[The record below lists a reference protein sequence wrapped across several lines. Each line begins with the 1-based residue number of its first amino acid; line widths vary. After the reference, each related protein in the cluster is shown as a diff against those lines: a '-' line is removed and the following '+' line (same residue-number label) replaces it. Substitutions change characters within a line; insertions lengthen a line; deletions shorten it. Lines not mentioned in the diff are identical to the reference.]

1 MSGKI
6 KAGKGGLIGNAGGFY
21 VMAELLKNGVIAGL
35 TPRNARAFDILATK
49 DNKTVK
55 IRVKTKS
62 QEFLNWQWMAKKD
75 KSIFRDLSD
84 IDDFT
89 ILVDLAYDLAKISF
103 YIIKSIKLDGW
114 LKKDYEDWVVAP
126 EKKGQPHNPETR
138 KRNLNSIK
146 YKDKIE
152 SYKNNWDVL
161 WG

>member
-1 MSGKI
+1 LMMSGKI
-6 KAGKGGLIGNAGGFY
+6 KAGKGGLIGNAGEFY

-62 QEFLNWQWMAKKD
+62 QEFPNWQWMAKKD
-75 KSIFRDLSD
+75 KSIFQDLSD

-89 ILVDLAYDLAKISF
+89 ILVDLTNNLAEMSF
-103 YIIKSIKLDGW
+103 YIIKTIKLDGW
-114 LKKDYEDWVVAP
+114 LKKDYEDWVITP
-126 EKKGQPHNPETR
+126 GKKGQPHNPETA
-138 KRNLNSIK
+138 KRSLSSIT

-152 SYKNNWDVL
+152 S
-161 WG
+161 

>member
-6 KAGKGGLIGNAGGFY
+6 KAGEGGLIGNAGEFY
-21 VMAELLKNGVIAGL
+21 VMAELLKRGVIAGL

-62 QEFLNWQWMAKKD
+62 QEFPNWQWMAKKD

-89 ILVDLAYDLAKISF
+89 ILVDLADNIAEISF
-103 YIIKSIKLDGW
+103 YIIKTIKLDEW
-114 LKKDYEDWVVAP
+114 LKKAYEEWVIAP
-126 EKKGQPHNPETR
+126 GKKGKAHNPETSFR
-138 KRNLNSIK
+138 ALSSIN
-146 YKDKIE
+146 YKDDIE
-152 SYKNNWDVL
+152 SYINNWDVL